1 MDRLGL
7 YVNKI
12 YVGLLAGLIGPW
24 FGFFLFYLITSF
36 DQTMSQFVDT
46 VTQNSDTYSGVI
58 SICSIFNLGIFFL
71 ALNRNYVRAAQGVIF
86 ATLTF
91 SAVVVY
97 FKYLA

>member
-12 YVGLLAGLIGPW
+12 YVGLIAGLIGPW
-24 FGFFLFYLITSF
+24 IGFFIFYLITSF
-36 DQTMSQFVDT
+36 DQSLSQFVEV
-46 VTQNSDTYSGVI
+46 VTLSSDTNSGVI

-86 ATLTF
+86 ATLVF
-91 SAVVVY
+91 AAVVVY
-97 FKYLA
+97 FKYIA